1 MVVSSNSIELCYRKQ
16 AATPLNSVTAN
27 KQQPWLDNCSFHIG
41 RFSCVLQACNHLTMM
56 RMTRRKRRQVG
67 ALGAAE
73 PAHLKQDLDA
83 AARWGLQVKHSP
95 VCMVYTRA

>member
-1 MVVSSNSIELCYRKQ
+1 MVVSSNSIELCYREQ

-27 KQQPWLDNCSFHIG
+27 KQPPWLDCCSFHNG

-56 RMTRRKRRQVG
+56 GMTRRKQRQVC
-67 ALGAAE
+67 ALGAAA

-83 AARWGLQVKHSP
+83 AVRWGLQVKHLP
-95 VCMVYTRA
+95 VCMVFTRA